1 MLKHRLEH
9 WPRQFA
15 SEGVLL
21 AGVIRAY
28 QRHPVRQNHRG
39 TMAKPRPRFGY
50 YPTIFFM
57 SRKKRVESDLA
68 QCDDNTDGFE
78 QLELLNEVWP
88 AALEFNSARFI
99 VRRRAPNSGAN
110 VTIRQFQA
118 VISMNGVRLIG
129 ESGGMKRSVEPVT
142 AAIPGKYSAGPISP
156 VRRRRQADNQ

>member
-1 MLKHRLEH
+1 
-9 WPRQFA
+9 
-15 SEGVLL
+15 
-21 AGVIRAY
+21 
-28 QRHPVRQNHRG
+28 
-39 TMAKPRPRFGY
+39 MAKLRARFGRC
-50 YPTIFFM
+50 PAVFLVR
-57 SRKKRVESDLA
+57 RKKRVESDLA

-110 VTIRQFQA
+110 VTIREFQA

-142 AAIPGKYSAGPISP
+142 AAIPGKYSTGPITP
-156 VRRRRQADNQ
+156 VRRRR